1 MGRRRQARE
10 IALQALYIMD
20 TSGTAEREAFAIVN
34 RREDPG
40 DEKTLEFARELL
52 GGASGHRPE
61 LDKHIQE
68 TAENW
73 ALSRMAAVDRN
84 MLRLAVYELLF
95 RLETPVNVVIDE
107 AIEIVRKYSTEES
120 TRFVNGILDKI
131 KSLRGKERPG
141 GAPSEGAHDGEK
153 NGQP

>member
-10 IALQALYIMD
+10 IALQALYIVD
-20 TSGTAEREAFAIVN
+20 TSNTPQEEAFKIVN
-34 RREDPG
+34 RREQPD
-40 DEKTLEFARELL
+40 DEKTLEFAQELVI
-52 GGASGHRPE
+52 GTMKERAA
-61 LDKHIQE
+61 LDKHIEQ

-84 MLRLAVYELLF
+84 VLRMAAYELLH

-107 AIEIVRKYSTEES
+107 AIEIVRKFSTEES

-131 KSLRGKERPG
+131 KALRSNDHGRREEPE
-141 GAPSEGAHDGEK
+141 S
-153 NGQP
+153 

>member
-20 TSGTAEREAFAIVN
+20 TSGTPEKEAFAIVN
-34 RREDPG
+34 RREEPD
-40 DEKTLEFARELL
+40 DEKTLDFARSLVAGSTE
-52 GGASGHRPE
+52 HRPV
-61 LDKHIQE
+61 LDKHIE
-68 TAENW
+68 STAENW

-95 RLETPVNVVIDE
+95 RLDTPVNVVIDE
-107 AIEIVRKYSTEES
+107 AIEIVRKFSTEES

-131 KSLRGKERPG
+131 KTLRPKSPESR
-141 GAPSEGAHDGEK
+141 ANDEK
-153 NGQP
+153 GQP